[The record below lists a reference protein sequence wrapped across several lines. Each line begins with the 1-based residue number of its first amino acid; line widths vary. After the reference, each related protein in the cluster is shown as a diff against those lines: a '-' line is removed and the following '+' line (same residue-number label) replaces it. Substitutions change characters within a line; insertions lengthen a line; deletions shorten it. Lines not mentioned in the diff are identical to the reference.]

1 MYQCTNVPKLFIF
14 ATENQPIIMNN
25 NDNDNETMKITRT
38 APDEFNICELSSAEL
53 TAILTSIESSVHP
66 ECEALPQDFMQQL
79 HENLCSARERMVQHE
94 KIKKSLT

>member
-1 MYQCTNVPKLFIF
+1 
-14 ATENQPIIMNN
+14 MND

-38 APDEFNICELSSAEL
+38 APNEFNICELSSAEL

-66 ECEALPQDFMQQL
+66 ECEGLPQDFMQQL

-94 KIKKSLT
+94 RIKKNF